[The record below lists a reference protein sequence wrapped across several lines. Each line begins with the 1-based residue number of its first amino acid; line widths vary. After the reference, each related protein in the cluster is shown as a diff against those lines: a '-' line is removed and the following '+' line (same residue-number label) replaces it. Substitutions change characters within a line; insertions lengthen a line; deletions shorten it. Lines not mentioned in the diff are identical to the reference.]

1 VLQRRM
7 RQTMWWATLLLTV
20 SVLTMSG
27 ARSIRL

>member
-7 RQTMWWATLLLTV
+7 RQTMWWATLLLIV

>member
-1 VLQRRM
+1 M
-7 RQTMWWATLLLTV
+7 RQTMWWATLLLIV